1 MTREK
6 LIKNKGDFLI
16 HKPRNLSTGDII
28 IVSYHFFIIMIYL
41 FIFFFFFKFSP
52 ARASL
57 KSGFMC

>member
-28 IVSYHFFIIMIYL
+28 IVRYHFFIIMIYL
-41 FIFFFFFKFSP
+41 FILFFFKFSP